1 MKNKPYAGIGAAL
14 GMLVLILDS
23 KTALQGAQT
32 GIDLCL
38 RTVIP
43 SLFPFFLL
51 SIVLTSS
58 FLGSSLPWLRP
69 MGKLCGIPTGAES
82 ILISA
87 FLGGYPVGAQAIATA
102 YRSGQLSKADAER
115 MLSFCNNAG
124 PAFLFGMVASMFPER
139 GMAWLLW
146 GIHIASAILVALLMP
161 GISAEAVKMAG
172 QSGISLSQAL
182 QRAIGV
188 MATVCGW
195 VVLFR
200 VVIAFLERW
209 VLWLLPMAAQV
220 AVTGL
225 LELSNG
231 CCELWKIAD
240 VHTRLLVCSA
250 ILSFGGLCVTM
261 QTVSVTSG
269 ISLRRYFL
277 GKGIQTLISL
287 LLTSGVICGIW
298 IPCCALLAIFAVI
311 LRKTQNRGSNPAAVG
326 V

>member
-1 MKNKPYAGIGAAL
+1 MKNKPYPAIAAAL
-14 GMLVLILDS
+14 GMLVLIIDS

-32 GIDLCL
+32 GIDLCI

-51 SIVLTSS
+51 SILLTSS
-58 FLGSSLPWLRP
+58 FLGSRQPWLRP
-69 MGKLCGIPTGAES
+69 LGKLCGIPEGAES

-87 FLGGYPVGAQAIATA
+87 LLGGYPVGAQAIASA
-102 YRSGQLSKADAER
+102 YHSGQLYKSDAER
-115 MLSFCNNAG
+115 MLAFCNNAG
-124 PAFLFGMVASMFPER
+124 PAFLFGMVTSMFPEK
-139 GMAWLLW
+139 GTAWLLW
-146 GIHIASAILVALLMP
+146 GIHVASAISVAVLMP
-161 GISAEAVKMAG
+161 GKSANAVELAA
-172 QSGISLSQAL
+172 QSNISLTDSL
-182 QRAIGV
+182 DRAIRV
-188 MATVCGW
+188 MAMVCGW
-195 VVLFR
+195 VTLFR

-209 VLWLLPMAAQV
+209 VLWLLPMTAQV
-220 AVTGL
+220 VVSGI

-231 CCELWKIAD
+231 CCALWKIAD
-240 VHTRLLVCSA
+240 MNTRLLVCSG

-261 QTVSVTSG
+261 QTASVTSG
-269 ISLRRYFL
+269 LSLKRYFL

-287 LLTSGVICGIW
+287 FLTAAVVCGVW